1 MDRFEEILSELGNLL
16 GATLHPDRRGA
27 CKLNVND
34 ILHVQIEMQP
44 EKERLLLACMICEIP
59 PGKFRENI
67 LKDGLR
73 ANWPYPIHGTLSY
86 SEKNNNL
93 CLFEHISLENL
104 NGQKLLNSL
113 NAFIAK
119 ADSWRLGV
127 EQGQTSALVPSVKK
141 GESGIFGLKK

>member
-16 GATLHPDRRGA
+16 GTTLHPDKRGA

-67 LKDGLR
+67 LKDALR
-73 ANWPYPIHGTLSY
+73 ANWPFPVHGTLSY
-86 SEKNNNL
+86 SEKNNKL
-93 CLFEHISLENL
+93 CLFEFLSLENL
-104 NGQKLLNSL
+104 SGQKLLDNL

-119 ADSWRLGV
+119 ADSWRVGV
-127 EQGQTSALVPSVKK
+127 EQGQTNTLIPSVKK
-141 GESGIFGLKK
+141 GDSGIFGLKK